1 MLNLVSNTG
10 LLSWLPVSVSTL
22 LLAYLGVKII
32 DMILGLL
39 KAWKNHNYRSS
50 KMREGLVAWVAEMMA
65 IVFVIGIDYILGLNF
80 MLCGFTTALF
90 IYKECGSVLEN
101 LAECGVELPEIVAEK
116 LEVFNSKSKGDGM
129 NE

>member
-10 LLSWLPVSVSTL
+10 LLSWLPTSVSTF

-32 DMILGLL
+32 DMLLGLL

>member
-1 MLNLVSNTG
+1 MLSVVSSNG
-10 LLSWLPVSVSTL
+10 LLNWLPVSVSTL

-39 KAWKNHNYRSS
+39 KAWKNNNYRSS
-50 KMREGLVAWVAEMMA
+50 KMREGLVVWVAEMMA
-65 IVFVIGIDYILGLNF
+65 IIFVIGIDYILGLNF
-80 MLCGFTTALF
+80 MLCGFSTALF

-101 LAECGVELPEIVAEK
+101 LTECGVELPEVVVEK
-116 LEVFNSKSKGDGM
+116 LEVFNSKSKGDDA

>member
-1 MLNLVSNTG
+1 MLGVVSSTG

-80 MLCGFTTALF
+80 MLCGFTTALV

>member
-10 LLSWLPVSVSTL
+10 LLSWLPTSVSTF

-32 DMILGLL
+32 DMLLGLL

-50 KMREGLVAWVAEMMA
+50 KMREGLVAWIAEMIA
-65 IVFVIGIDYILGLNF
+65 IIFVIGIDYVLGLNF
-80 MLCGFTTALF
+80 MLCGFTLALF

-101 LAECGVELPEIVAEK
+101 LTECGVELPSIVTEK
-116 LEVFNSKSKGDGM
+116 LEVFNSKSKGEDT

>member
-10 LLSWLPVSVSTL
+10 LLSWLPTSVSTF

-32 DMILGLL
+32 DMLLGLL

-50 KMREGLVAWVAEMMA
+50 KMREGLVVWIAEMIA
-65 IVFVIGIDYILGLNF
+65 IIFVIGIDYVLGLNF
-80 MLCGFTTALF
+80 MLCGFTLALF

-101 LAECGVELPEIVAEK
+101 LTECGVELPSIVTEK
-116 LEVFNSKSKGDGM
+116 LEVFNSKSKGEDT

>member
-10 LLSWLPVSVSTL
+10 LLSWLPTSVSTF

-32 DMILGLL
+32 DMLLGLL

-50 KMREGLVAWVAEMMA
+50 KMREGLVVWIAEMIA
-65 IVFVIGIDYILGLNF
+65 IIFVIGIDYVLGLNF
-80 MLCGFTTALF
+80 MLCGFTIALF

-101 LAECGVELPEIVAEK
+101 LTECGVELPSIVTEK
-116 LEVFNSKSKGDGM
+116 LEVFNSKSKGEDT

>member
-10 LLSWLPVSVSTL
+10 LLSWLPTSVSTF

-32 DMILGLL
+32 DMLLGLL

-50 KMREGLVAWVAEMMA
+50 KMREGLIVWIAEMIA
-65 IVFVIGIDYILGLNF
+65 IIFVIGIDYVLGLNF
-80 MLCGFTTALF
+80 MLCGFTLALF

-101 LAECGVELPEIVAEK
+101 LAECGVELPEVVAEK
-116 LEVFNSKSKGDGM
+116 LEVFNSKSKGDGR

>member
-1 MLNLVSNTG
+1 MLGLVSSTG

-50 KMREGLVAWVAEMMA
+50 KMRDGLVAWVAEMVA
-65 IVFVIGIDYILGLNF
+65 IIFVIGIDFIL
-80 MLCGFTTALF
+80 
-90 IYKECGSVLEN
+90 
-101 LAECGVELPEIVAEK
+101 
-116 LEVFNSKSKGDGM
+116 
-129 NE
+129 

>member
-10 LLSWLPVSVSTL
+10 LLSWLPASVSTF

-32 DMILGLL
+32 DMLLGLL

-50 KMREGLVAWVAEMMA
+50 KMREGLVMWIAEMIA
-65 IVFVIGIDYILGLNF
+65 IIFVIGIDYVLGLNF
-80 MLCGFTTALF
+80 MLCGFTLALF

-101 LAECGVELPEIVAEK
+101 LTECGVELPSIVTEK
-116 LEVFNSKSKGDGM
+116 LEVFNSKSKGEDT

>member
-1 MLNLVSNTG
+1 MLGVVSSTG

-50 KMREGLVAWVAEMMA
+50 KMREGLVAWVAEMLA
-65 IVFVIGIDYILGLNF
+65 IIFVIGIDYILGLNF

-116 LEVFNSKSKGDGM
+116 LEVFNSKSKGDGR

>member
-1 MLNLVSNTG
+1 MLDLVSNTG
-10 LLSWLPVSVSTL
+10 LLSWLPTSVSTF

-32 DMILGLL
+32 DMLLGLL

-50 KMREGLVAWVAEMMA
+50 KMREGLVVWIAEMIA
-65 IVFVIGIDYILGLNF
+65 IIFVIGIDYVLGLNF
-80 MLCGFTTALF
+80 MLCGFTLALF

-101 LAECGVELPEIVAEK
+101 LTECGVELPSIVTEK
-116 LEVFNSKSKGDGM
+116 LEVFNSKSKGEDT

>member
-22 LLAYLGVKII
+22 LLAYLGVKVI

-50 KMREGLVAWVAEMMA
+50 KMREGLVAWVAEMVA
-65 IVFVIGIDYILGLNF
+65 IIFVIGIDYVLGLNF
-80 MLCGFTTALF
+80 MLCGFTCALF

-101 LAECGVELPEIVAEK
+101 LAECGVELPEVVAEK
-116 LEVFNSKSKGDGM
+116 LEVFNSKSKGDDI

>member
-10 LLSWLPVSVSTL
+10 LLSWLPTSVSTF

-32 DMILGLL
+32 DMVLGLL
-39 KAWKNHNYRSS
+39 KAWKNCNYRSS
-50 KMREGLVAWVAEMMA
+50 KMREGLVAWVAEMVA
-65 IVFVIGIDYILGLNF
+65 IIFVIGIDYVLGLNF
-80 MLCGFTTALF
+80 MLCGFTCALF

-101 LAECGVELPEIVAEK
+101 LAECGVELPEVVAEK
-116 LEVFNSKSKGDGM
+116 LEVFNSKSKGDDV

>member
-1 MLNLVSNTG
+1 MLGVVSSTG
-10 LLSWLPVSVSTL
+10 LLSWLPVSVSTF

-50 KMREGLVAWVAEMMA
+50 KMREGLVAWVAEMVA
-65 IVFVIGIDYILGLNF
+65 VIFVIGIDYILGLNF
-80 MLCGFTTALF
+80 MLCGFTVGLF

-116 LEVFNSKSKGDGM
+116 LEVFNSKSKGDDVS
-129 NE
+129 E

>member
-32 DMILGLL
+32 DMLLGLL

-50 KMREGLVAWVAEMMA
+50 KMREGLVVWIAEMIA
-65 IVFVIGIDYILGLNF
+65 IIFVIGIDYVLGLNF
-80 MLCGFTTALF
+80 MLCGFTLALF

-101 LAECGVELPEIVAEK
+101 LTECGVELPSIVTEK
-116 LEVFNSKSKGDGM
+116 LEVFNSKSKGEDT

>member
-1 MLNLVSNTG
+1 MLGVVSSTG

-39 KAWKNHNYRSS
+39 KAWKNNNYRSS

-65 IVFVIGIDYILGLNF
+65 IIFVIGIDYVLGLNF
-80 MLCGFTTALF
+80 MLCSFTVALF
-90 IYKECGSVLEN
+90 VYKECGSVLEN

-116 LEVFNSKSKGDGM
+116 LEVFNSKSKGDGI

>member
-50 KMREGLVAWVAEMMA
+50 KMREGLVAWVAEMVA
-65 IVFVIGIDYILGLNF
+65 IIFVIGIDYILGLNF

-116 LEVFNSKSKGDGM
+116 LEVFNSKSKGDDVS
-129 NE
+129 E

>member
-1 MLNLVSNTG
+1 MLDLVSNTG
-10 LLSWLPVSVSTL
+10 LLSWLPTSVSTF

-32 DMILGLL
+32 DMLLGLL

-50 KMREGLVAWVAEMMA
+50 KMREGLVVWIAEMIA
-65 IVFVIGIDYILGLNF
+65 IIFVIGIDYVLGLNF
-80 MLCGFTTALF
+80 MLCGFTLALF

-101 LAECGVELPEIVAEK
+101 LTECGVELPGVVTEK
-116 LEVFNSKSKGDGM
+116 LEVFNSKSKGAGS

>member
-101 LAECGVELPEIVAEK
+101 LAECGVELPGIVAEK
-116 LEVFNSKSKGDGM
+116 LEVFNSKSKGDGR

>member
-10 LLSWLPVSVSTL
+10 LLSWLPASVSTF

-32 DMILGLL
+32 DMLLGLL

-50 KMREGLVAWVAEMMA
+50 KMREGLVVWIAEMIA
-65 IVFVIGIDYILGLNF
+65 IIFVIGIDYVLGLNF
-80 MLCGFTTALF
+80 MLCGFTLALF

-101 LAECGVELPEIVAEK
+101 LTECGVELPSIVTEK
-116 LEVFNSKSKGDGM
+116 LEAFNSKSKGEDT

>member
-10 LLSWLPVSVSTL
+10 LLSWLPTSVSTF

-32 DMILGLL
+32 DMLLGLL

-50 KMREGLVAWVAEMMA
+50 KMREGLVVWIAEMIA
-65 IVFVIGIDYILGLNF
+65 IIFVIGVDYVLGLNF
-80 MLCGFTTALF
+80 MLCGFTLALF

>member
-10 LLSWLPVSVSTL
+10 LLSWLPASVSTF

-32 DMILGLL
+32 DMLLGLL

-50 KMREGLVAWVAEMMA
+50 KMREGLVVWIAEMIA
-65 IVFVIGIDYILGLNF
+65 IIFVIGSDYVLGLNF
-80 MLCGFTTALF
+80 MLCGFTLALF

-101 LAECGVELPEIVAEK
+101 LTECGVELPSIVTEK
-116 LEVFNSKSKGDGM
+116 LEVFNSKSKGEDT

>member
-10 LLSWLPVSVSTL
+10 LLSWLPTSVSTF

-32 DMILGLL
+32 DMLLGLL

-50 KMREGLVAWVAEMMA
+50 KMRDGLILWIAEMIA
-65 IVFVIGIDYILGLNF
+65 IIFVIGIDYVLGLNF
-80 MLCGFTTALF
+80 MLCGFTLALF

-101 LAECGVELPEIVAEK
+101 LTECGVELPSIVTEK
-116 LEVFNSKSKGDGM
+116 LEVFNSKSKGEDT

>member
-1 MLNLVSNTG
+1 MLGVVSSTG

-50 KMREGLVAWVAEMMA
+50 KMREGLVAWVAEMVA
-65 IVFVIGIDYILGLNF
+65 IIFVIGIDYVLGLNF
-80 MLCGFTTALF
+80 MLCGFTCALF

-101 LAECGVELPEIVAEK
+101 LAECGVELPEVVAEK
-116 LEVFNSKSKGDGM
+116 LEVFNSKSKGDDV

>member
-10 LLSWLPVSVSTL
+10 LLSWLPTSVSTF

-32 DMILGLL
+32 DMLLGLL

-50 KMREGLVAWVAEMMA
+50 KMREGLVAWVAEMVA

-116 LEVFNSKSKGDGM
+116 LEVFNSKSKGDDVS
-129 NE
+129 E

>member
-1 MLNLVSNTG
+1 MLGVVSSTG

-80 MLCGFTTALF
+80 MLCGFTCALF

-116 LEVFNSKSKGDGM
+116 LEVFNSKSKGDDVS
-129 NE
+129 E

>member
-1 MLNLVSNTG
+1 MLDLVSNTG
-10 LLSWLPVSVSTL
+10 LLSWLPTSVSTF

-32 DMILGLL
+32 DMLLGLL

-50 KMREGLVAWVAEMMA
+50 KMREGLIVWIAEMIA
-65 IVFVIGIDYILGLNF
+65 IIFVIGIDYVLGLNF
-80 MLCGFTTALF
+80 MLCGFTLALF

-101 LAECGVELPEIVAEK
+101 LTECGVELPSIVTEK
-116 LEVFNSKSKGDGM
+116 LEVFNSKSKGEDT

>member
-50 KMREGLVAWVAEMMA
+50 KMREGLVAWVAEMVA
-65 IVFVIGIDYILGLNF
+65 IIFVIGIDYVLGLNF
-80 MLCGFTTALF
+80 MLCGFTCALF

-101 LAECGVELPEIVAEK
+101 LAECGVELPEVVAEK
-116 LEVFNSKSKGDGM
+116 LEVFNSKSKGDDV

>member
-1 MLNLVSNTG
+1 MLGVVSSTG

-65 IVFVIGIDYILGLNF
+65 IVFVIGIDYVLGLNF
-80 MLCGFTTALF
+80 MLCGFTCALF

-101 LAECGVELPEIVAEK
+101 LAECGVELPEVVAEK
-116 LEVFNSKSKGDGM
+116 LEVFNSKSKGDDV

>member
-10 LLSWLPVSVSTL
+10 LLSWLPTSVSTF

-32 DMILGLL
+32 DMLLGLL

-50 KMREGLVAWVAEMMA
+50 KMREGLVVWIAEMIA
-65 IVFVIGIDYILGLNF
+65 IIFVIGIDYVLGLNF
-80 MLCGFTTALF
+80 MLCSFTLALF

-101 LAECGVELPEIVAEK
+101 LTECGVELPSIVTEK
-116 LEVFNSKSKGDGM
+116 LEVFNSKSKGEDT

>member
-10 LLSWLPVSVSTL
+10 LLSWLPTSVSTF

-32 DMILGLL
+32 DMLLGLL

-116 LEVFNSKSKGDGM
+116 LEVFNSKSKGDDVS
-129 NE
+129 E

>member
-10 LLSWLPVSVSTL
+10 LLSWLPTSVSTF

-32 DMILGLL
+32 DMLLGLL

-50 KMREGLVAWVAEMMA
+50 KMREGLVMWIAEMIA
-65 IVFVIGIDYILGLNF
+65 IIFVIGIDYVLGLNF
-80 MLCGFTTALF
+80 MLCSFTLALF

-101 LAECGVELPEIVAEK
+101 LTECGVELPSIVTEK
-116 LEVFNSKSKGDGM
+116 LEVFNSKSKGEDT

>member
-1 MLNLVSNTG
+1 MLGVVSSTG

-101 LAECGVELPEIVAEK
+101 LTECGVELPSIVTEK
-116 LEVFNSKSKGDGM
+116 LEVFNSKSKGEDT

>member
-10 LLSWLPVSVSTL
+10 LLSWLPTSVSTF

-50 KMREGLVAWVAEMMA
+50 KMREGLVAWVAEMVA
-65 IVFVIGIDYILGLNF
+65 IIFVIGIDYVLGLNF
-80 MLCGFTTALF
+80 MLCGFTCALF

-101 LAECGVELPEIVAEK
+101 LAECGVELPEVVAEK
-116 LEVFNSKSKGDGM
+116 LEVFNSKSKGDDV

>member
-1 MLNLVSNTG
+1 MLGVVSSAG
-10 LLSWLPVSVSTL
+10 LLSALPVSISTL
-22 LLAYLGVKII
+22 LLAYSGVKVI

-39 KAWKNHNYRSS
+39 KSWKNNNYRSS

-65 IVFVIGIDYILGLNF
+65 IVFVIGIDYVLGLNF
-80 MLCGFTTALF
+80 MLCGFTCALF

-101 LAECGVELPEIVAEK
+101 LAECGVELPEVVAEK
-116 LEVFNSKSKGDGM
+116 LEVFNSKSKGDDV

>member
-1 MLNLVSNTG
+1 MLGVVSSTG

-50 KMREGLVAWVAEMMA
+50 KMREGLVAWVAEMLA
-65 IVFVIGIDYILGLNF
+65 IIFVIGIDYILGLNF
-80 MLCGFTTALF
+80 MLCGFTVALF

-116 LEVFNSKSKGDGM
+116 LEVFNSKSKGDDVS
-129 NE
+129 E